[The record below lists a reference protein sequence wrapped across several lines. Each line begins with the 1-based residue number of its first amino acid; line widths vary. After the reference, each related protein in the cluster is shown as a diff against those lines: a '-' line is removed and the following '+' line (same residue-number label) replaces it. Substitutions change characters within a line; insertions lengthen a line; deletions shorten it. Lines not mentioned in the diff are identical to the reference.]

1 MATTTSVY
9 VDPNTGGV
17 QAGLMQF
24 RNAIINGD
32 MRINQ
37 RGASTNLASMSV
49 VGATIGYVV
58 DRWCV
63 LRSGYATDSQM
74 AQGTNIGVLDLP
86 FTEAGITTFSRASR
100 IVSTSSTAAINFS
113 YGLESQDSKKF
124 AGKTVT
130 LSFYYRTGANF
141 SSSALNAYIVTGKGN
156 DEGLQRGSSITGY
169 QANTASFT
177 VNLNWSRAKYTVTI
191 TDTAVTQIGV
201 SFQLIPSGTALAAD
215 YFDITGVQLE
225 QGSVATPFEI
235 RPLSVELQLCY
246 RYYYRIGTTL
256 GNFNTIVASGH
267 MRDTISCDAM
277 VTLPCVMRKMPTGGK
292 GTTEL
297 IIYAGNGNPFT
308 TGAYNINVS
317 LNNNSIWVRF
327 NAGTA
332 QTMGYGAI
340 VVTNGQNSYM
350 DFNAEL

>member
-9 VDPNTGGV
+9 VDPKTGGV
-17 QAGLMQF
+17 QAGLMLF

-37 RGASTNLASMSV
+37 RGTSTNLASMSA
-49 VGATIGYVV
+49 VGATVGYVV

-74 AQGTNIGVLDLP
+74 AQGTNGVSDLP
-86 FTEAGITTFSRASR
+86 FTEAGITTFSRVSR

-177 VNLNWSRAKYTVTI
+177 ASLNWSRAKYTVTI

-201 SFQLIPSGTALAAD
+201 SFQLIPTGTAGTAD

-225 QGSVATPFEI
+225 LGSVATPFEV
-235 RPLSVELQLCY
+235 RPYPVELQLCQ
-246 RYYYRIGTTL
+246 RYYEIGPRGYYT
-256 GNFNTIVASGH
+256 
-267 MRDTISCDAM
+267 
-277 VTLPCVMRKMPTGGK
+277 
-292 GTTEL
+292 
-297 IIYAGNGNPFT
+297 Y
-308 TGAYNINVS
+308 
-317 LNNNSIWVRF
+317 
-327 NAGTA
+327 GTA
-332 QTMGYGAI
+332 FGGGYLNFISYKVSKRSSGTVTVYDDVNNANKVRGYGPSSSAADNI
-340 VVTNGQNSYM
+340 GVGIENSSITGFTVTTTWGYGFIALYWIASS
-350 DFNAEL
+350 EL

>member
-1 MATTTSVY
+1 VY

-17 QAGLMQF
+17 QAGLMNF
-24 RNAIINGD
+24 RNGIINGD
-32 MRINQ
+32 FDVWQ
-37 RGASTNLASMSV
+37 RGTTFNAVATAAFTADRWQV
-49 VGATIGYVV
+49 VYDGSGATRAITQQAFSVGQTDVQNNPKF
-58 DRWCV
+58 W
-63 LRSGYATDSQM
+63 LRFATSV
-74 AQGTNIGVLDLP
+74 AGTGATFVCITQKIEGVR
-86 FTEAGITTFSRASR
+86 S
-100 IVSTSSTAAINFS
+100 
-113 YGLESQDSKKF
+113 F
-124 AGKTVT
+124 AGKNISV
-130 LSFYYRTGANF
+130 SFWAK
-141 SSSALNAYIVTGKGN
+141 AI
-156 DEGLQRGSSITGY
+156 SSINLFGTIQQVFGTGGSPSSVV
-169 QANTASFT
+169 QINAFSTQVINTSWQRYSA
-177 VNLNWSRAKYTVTI
+177 TI
-191 TDTAVTQIGV
+191 Y
-201 SFQLIPSGTALAAD
+201 IPSISGKTIGTNNDDYLNILFALPINATFT
-215 YFDITGVQLE
+215 FDLAQVQVEEGQL
-225 QGSVATPFEI
+225 VTPFEI